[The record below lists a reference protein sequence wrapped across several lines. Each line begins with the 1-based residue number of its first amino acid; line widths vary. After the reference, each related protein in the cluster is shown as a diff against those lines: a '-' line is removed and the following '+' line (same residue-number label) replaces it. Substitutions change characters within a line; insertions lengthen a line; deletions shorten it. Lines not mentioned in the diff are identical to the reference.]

1 MVFSIG
7 TKVRLIYTGDEGV
20 VEELLEHGLIAIRLN
35 DGEVIP
41 VGADALE
48 RSSEVAASRVK
59 AKFVPGKKK
68 VEPLPLQPLPID
80 NQYTV
85 LKPQGLQLAFDP
97 VFRADGSTDYYRIY
111 LINDTQLN
119 FLYQLGLHLDKRGVW
134 NTQGRLGPR
143 TMIEAGSLQYSELN
157 NSAEVHIENWR
168 LLPDGKGTGGKLT
181 RILKLKP
188 TQFFKKITTA
198 PYLNR
203 QVYLYQL
210 FTPKEMIEKQAS
222 PKQLPP
228 KESLKDYTSRET
240 QNKSSG
246 SQWFNLQEMPHE
258 VWEMAAFKNEIDLHI
273 QSLVDD
279 PSAVPR
285 QQILSTQL
293 YHFERFMQDAI
304 RIGVDRVFVI
314 HGIGEGK
321 LREAVEARLRAM
333 SEVKSFKNEY
343 HARYGYGATEVLF

>member
-7 TKVRLIYTGDEGV
+7 MKVRLIHTGDEGV
-20 VEELLEHGLIAIRLN
+20 IDEMLEYDLVAVRLS

-41 VGADALE
+41 VSIDALE
-48 RSSEVAASRVK
+48 RSSEVAASKVK
-59 AKFVPGKKK
+59 AKIVQGKKK
-68 VEPLPLQPLPID
+68 VESLPLQPLPID
-80 NQYTV
+80 SQYMV

-97 VFRADGSTDYYRIY
+97 VARADGSTDYYRIY
-111 LINDTQLN
+111 LINDTQQN
-119 FLYQLGLHLDKRGVW
+119 FLYQLSLHLDKRGVW

-143 TMIEAGSLQYSELN
+143 TMIETGNLQYSELN
-157 NSAEVHIENWR
+157 NNAEVHIENWR
-168 LLPDGKGTGGKLT
+168 LLPDGKGTGGKLA
-181 RILKLKP
+181 RELKLKP

-210 FTPKEMIEKQAS
+210 FTPKEMAEKEAS
-222 PKQLPP
+222 PKQQSP
-228 KESLKDYTSRET
+228 KESLQAYTSREAK
-240 QNKSSG
+240 QKSSN

-273 QSLVDD
+273 QSLLED
-279 PSAVPR
+279 PGSVPR
-285 QQILSTQL
+285 KQILSTQL
-293 YHFERFMQDAI
+293 YHFDRFMRDAI

-321 LREAVEARLRAM
+321 LREEINTRLSAM
-333 SEVKSFKNEY
+333 EEVKSFKNEY

>member
-7 TKVRLIYTGDEGV
+7 TKVRLIHTGDEGV
-20 VEELLEHGLIAIRLN
+20 VDELLEYGLIAVRLS

-41 VGADALE
+41 VSIESLE

-97 VFRADGSTDYYRIY
+97 VFRADGVTDYYRIY
-111 LINDTQLN
+111 LINDTQMN

-157 NSAEVHIENWR
+157 NSAEVHVENWR
-168 LLPDGKGTGGKLT
+168 LLPDGKGTGSKLT
-181 RILKLKP
+181 RVLKLKP

-210 FTPKEMIEKQAS
+210 FTPKEMAEKEAS
-222 PKQLPP
+222 PKQAPP
-228 KESLKDYTSRET
+228 KESLQQYTSREAK
-240 QNKSSG
+240 QKSSN
-246 SQWFNLQEMPHE
+246 SQWFNLQEMPHS

-279 PSAVPR
+279 PATVPR
-285 QQILSTQL
+285 KQILSTQL
-293 YHFERFMQDAI
+293 YHFERFMQNAI

-321 LREAVEARLRAM
+321 LREEINVRLSAM
-333 SEVKSFKNEY
+333 EEVKSFKNEY
-343 HARYGYGATEVLF
+343 HARYGYGATEVIF